1 MDTELA
7 KKSRKYPFI
16 NVSELAKQLHVSRI
30 SLYKYFDLFEKLP
43 PEKPFDLADIAKVS
57 PLSVNHYKK
66 HRIEFLIKL
75 SQLYWDSKTKKIN
88 NYRFDQVIFEYVP
101 RSLVEDN
108 LNKSILAKHYIE
120 YKMHGVNKFYDGFE
134 EKTTLKTEELLKV
147 FNGFIKEFKGNNQ
160 HEEIFQKLIEYMEF
174 IKSKYKD
181 GK

>member
-43 PEKPFDLADIAKVS
+43 SEKPFDLDDIAKVS

-66 HRIEFLIKL
+66 HRIEFLNKL
-75 SQLYWDSKTKKIN
+75 NRFFWDSKTKKIN
-88 NYRFDQVIFEYVP
+88 HYRFDEVIFEYVP
-101 RSLVEDN
+101 RTLVKDN
-108 LNKSILAKHYIE
+108 LNKSVLAKHYIE
-120 YKMHGVNKFYDGFE
+120 YKMHDVHKVYDEFE
-134 EKTTLKTEELLKV
+134 EETTLKKEELLKV
-147 FNGFIKEFKGNNQ
+147 FYSFIKEFNGNNQ
-160 HEEIFQKLIEYMEF
+160 REEIFQKLIEYIEF

>member
-1 MDTELA
+1 MDTELG

-43 PEKPFDLADIAKVS
+43 SEKPFDLDDIAKVS

-66 HRIEFLIKL
+66 HRIEFLNKL
-75 SQLYWDSKTKKIN
+75 NRFFWDSKTKKIN
-88 NYRFDQVIFEYVP
+88 HYRFDEVIFEYLP
-101 RSLVEDN
+101 RKLLEDN
-108 LNKSILAKHYIE
+108 LNESVLTKHFIE
-120 YKMHGVNKFYDGFE
+120 YKMHEVNKLYDGFE
-134 EKTTLKTEELLKV
+134 EKTTLKKEELLKV
-147 FNGFIKEFKGNNQ
+147 FYSFIKEFNGNNQ
-160 HEEIFQKLIEYMEF
+160 REEIFQKLIEYIEF